1 MEAPRHTSCPCFS
14 LQAAYPNILVEKGA
28 RRWISFR
35 KEEIVPTEALNLI
48 ASHYTISDFSMQEA
62 DVEDTI
68 KDIYEKRKAYTDCFF
83 FQHASKH
90 H

>member
-1 MEAPRHTSCPCFS
+1 
-14 LQAAYPNILVEKGA
+14 
-28 RRWISFR
+28 
-35 KEEIVPTEALNLI
+35 
-48 ASHYTISDFSMQEA
+48 MQEA